1 MTMNAFIPRFIL
13 PLLLIAGPAFAAR
26 SPEEKLAEL
35 ELTLP
40 KPSAAVANYVPAVR
54 TGSLVF
60 LAGHLPRNSAG
71 EVITGKVGV
80 DISEEEAVEAAR
92 SATLALL
99 ATLKA
104 ELGSLDRVRRVVRV
118 NGYVNAP
125 ADYTRQSLVINGCSD
140 LLVEVFGEAG
150 RHSRVALGA
159 GSLPL
164 NAAVE
169 IDLVVEVE

>member
-1 MTMNAFIPRFIL
+1 MTMNAFIPRFVL
-13 PLLLIAGPAFAAR
+13 PFLLIAGSAFAAR
-26 SPEEKLAEL
+26 SPEDALAEL
-35 ELTLP
+35 GLTLP

-71 EVITGKVGV
+71 DVITGKVGV
-80 DISEEEAVEAAR
+80 AISEEEAAEAAR

-104 ELGSLDRVRRVVRV
+104 ELGSLDRVRRIVRV
-118 NGYVNAP
+118 TGYVNAAP
-125 ADYTRQSLVINGCSD
+125 DYTRHSLVINGSSD
-140 LLVEVFGEAG
+140 LLVDVFGEAG
-150 RHSRVALGA
+150 RHSRVSLGVA
-159 GSLPL
+159 SLPL

-169 IDLVVEVE
+169 IEMVVEVE